1 MIRCIDPQQLH
12 TAVLHAECV
21 GVAAP
26 VYIAAVLE
34 HTVAELLELTGNTAK
49 GNNGMRKIPRH
60 IELAVCNDDEL
71 NSFFGNAIIAA
82 GGVLP
87 NINSALLPEKKGKKK
102 H

>member
-49 GNNGMRKIPRH
+49 GNNGMRIIPRH
-60 IELAVCNDDEL
+60 IQLAVRIDDEL
-71 NSFFGNAIIAA
+71 NSFFENAIIASVD
-82 GGVLP
+82 VLP
-87 NINSALLPEKKGKKK
+87 NIHSVLLPETK
-102 H
+102 